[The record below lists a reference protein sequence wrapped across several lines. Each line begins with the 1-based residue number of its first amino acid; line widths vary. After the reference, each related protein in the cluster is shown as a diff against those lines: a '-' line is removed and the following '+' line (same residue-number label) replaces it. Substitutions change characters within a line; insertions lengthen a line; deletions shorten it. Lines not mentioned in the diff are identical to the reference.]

1 MIFRATVRVLT
12 ILILANVIHGAT
24 DDIKEEKSGPVIEIK
39 GKTGGSATK
48 PRSIRKKTPLKSP
61 NKTPKRN
68 STQLK
73 KTIQQPVL
81 VNLPV
86 SSAVSTSGTTSGPI
100 TVSGPISVSQS
111 GPIVSQ
117 AGQSIQG
124 QVQFKVTNP
133 TVGSVDGSG
142 QTILAVTSRP
152 SDQSKTIKIA
162 NGNGQPVPVSISTNQ
177 MAQFRAAQ
185 NQQNSQ
191 VQMKAITQMQS
202 TNQGQTGQSGINPAQ
217 TIQRTTG
224 MVQVQGQVIPGQPG
238 QVKPGQVIP
247 VTVSNQGQMIPV
259 SMNSD
264 SMNFQV
270 QNQVQIQGFV
280 TQKVDQSQ
288 GQNIQGQIQNLQ
300 TAGQVSQGQ
309 VISNGQVLMN
319 QPIQVPG
326 NPGQHPQ
333 GIPGQGNPGQ
343 IQVQQPVP
351 VPIQVP
357 AGQSPAVQAAVQ
369 RGRISNFVPGQSGNA
384 MSGQKPFNG
393 SSNHPMSNSHS
404 AKAQKP
410 LIIPTGSIEEEIHPE
425 FITLSKYKLYQDD
438 FETPSNLCFIG
449 CVFYFDDRLKSTPP
463 YSKLDKF
470 DKRIKIW
477 KKAIQNYGGLVEE
490 TYNAVTC
497 THVVSEL
504 LTSDVVQRALADNI
518 RCVTPWW
525 IDWVMSIRKMQLPTN
540 LLHVPLPITN
550 VQIAKG
556 TVITSEFRHLRTV
569 P

>member
-1 MIFRATVRVLT
+1 M
-12 ILILANVIHGAT
+12 
-24 DDIKEEKSGPVIEIK
+24 
-39 GKTGGSATK
+39 
-48 PRSIRKKTPLKSP
+48 KSP

-86 SSAVSTSGTTSGPI
+86 SSAVTTTGTTASGPV
-100 TVSGPISVSQS
+100 TVSGPCISVSQS

-117 AGQSIQG
+117 AGQPIPG
-124 QVQFKVTNP
+124 QVQFKVANP

-152 SDQSKTIKIA
+152 SDQSKTIQNIKIA
-162 NGNGQPVPVSISTNQ
+162 NGSGQPVPVSISTNQ

-202 TNQGQTGQSGINPAQ
+202 TNQTSQSGINPSQ
-217 TIQRTTG
+217 SIPRTTTG
-224 MVQVQGQVIPGQPG
+224 MVQVQGQVIPGPGQPG
-238 QVKPGQVIP
+238 QVKQGQVIP

-264 SMNFQV
+264 SMNFQ
-270 QNQVQIQGFV
+270 NQVQIQGFV
-280 TQKVDQSQ
+280 AQKVADQS
-288 GQNIQGQIQNLQ
+288 QGQIQNLQ
-300 TAGQVSQGQ
+300 TTGGQGQ
-309 VISNGQVLMN
+309 VISSNGQVIMN

-326 NPGQHPQ
+326 NPGSQHPQ

-343 IQVQQPVP
+343 IQVQQPVQ

-357 AGQSPAVQAAVQ
+357 AGQPSSAVQAAVQ

-384 MSGQKPFNG
+384 MPGQKPFNG
-393 SSNHPMSNSHS
+393 SGNTTHAMATSHS

-425 FITLSKYKLYQDD
+425 LITLSKYKIYQDD
-438 FETPSNLCFIG
+438 FESPSNLCFIG

-470 DKRIKIW
+470 DKRMKIW

-556 TVITSEFRHLRTV
+556 IVTLSGSKCI
-569 P
+569 

>member
-1 MIFRATVRVLT
+1 MNI
-12 ILILANVIHGAT
+12 ANVIHGAT

-39 GKTGGSATK
+39 GKTGANATK

-86 SSAVSTSGTTSGPI
+86 SSAVTTSSGGLPI
-100 TVSGPISVSQS
+100 TVSGSVSQS
-111 GPIVSQ
+111 GPIVTQ
-117 AGQSIQG
+117 AGQPIQG
-124 QVQFKVTNP
+124 QVQFKVANS
-133 TVGSVDGSG
+133 TVGPVDGSG

-185 NQQNSQ
+185 NQQNTQ
-191 VQMKAITQMQS
+191 VQMKTITQMQS
-202 TNQGQTGQSGINPAQ
+202 TNQSQTSQSGMNPGQSIP
-217 TIQRTTG
+217 RSTG

-238 QVKPGQVIP
+238 QVKQGQVIP

-259 SMNSD
+259 SMSSD

-280 TQKVDQSQ
+280 AQKVDQSQ

-309 VISNGQVLMN
+309 VISSNGQVIMN

-326 NPGQHPQ
+326 NPSQHPQ

-343 IQVQQPVP
+343 IQLQQPVQ

-357 AGQSPAVQAAVQ
+357 TGQSPAVQAAVQ
-369 RGRISNFVPGQSGNA
+369 RGRMSNFVPGQSGNA
-384 MSGQKPFNG
+384 MPGQKPFNG
-393 SSNHPMSNSHS
+393 SGNSHAMATS
-404 AKAQKP
+404 HSVKAQKP

-425 FITLSKYKLYQDD
+425 LITPSKYKIYQDD
-438 FETPSNLCFIG
+438 FESPSNLCFIG

-470 DKRIKIW
+470 DKRMKIW
-477 KKAIQNYGGLVEE
+477 KKSIQNYGGLVEE

-525 IDWVMSIRKMQLPTN
+525 IDWVMSNRRMQLPIN

-556 TVITSEFRHLRTV
+556 NVNLSGPNKFLSLQ
-569 P
+569 PGL